1 MNDLQTSLLL
11 IGGGA
16 IAIMVFWNILQ
27 DRRARAQGAFPDSH
41 EGQDPLLGGQGR
53 VEPTGQFND
62 LVQQAFI
69 DKIRNQ
75 DIDRELDRNAMEDLF
90 GQVFLWF
97 DPPQSTDLLMQS
109 LSAVSKVGSRP
120 VFMHVTV
127 SGDEDRGWQPL
138 AYGQT
143 ISNLRLSVLLAN
155 RKGAMTAI
163 EWSTFASALQPVME
177 LGSSHVDMPDMDKLV
192 AQAQRLDRTAAGN
205 DATIGLH
212 CVLPPDAPLPGIEA
226 ELTSHGWVRE
236 GRHWS
241 KGLDAEHLASVVV
254 HEAPGKRVLSFT
266 LDLPNCCDPLKA
278 LNEIAEFGNVIAT
291 QFKGSLMDD
300 AGRGLT
306 AESFLFIRNQ
316 MLERASALHDEG
328 FSPGSLQAR
337 LLFS

>member
-11 IGGGA
+11 IGGAA
-16 IAIMVFWNILQ
+16 IAVMVIWNIFQ
-27 DRRARAQGAFPDSH
+27 DRRARAQGSLPVSAD
-41 EGQDPLLGGQGR
+41 GQDPLLGTQGR
-53 VEPTGQFND
+53 LEPTGHFND
-62 LVQQAFI
+62 LVQQAFV

-75 DIDRELDRNAMEDLF
+75 DLDRELSREAMEDLF

-97 DPPQSTDLLMQS
+97 DPPQSTDALMEA
-109 LSAVSKVGSRP
+109 LAAVSKVGNRP

-127 SGDEDRGWQPL
+127 SGDEDSGWQPL
-138 AYGQT
+138 SYGQT

-163 EWSTFASALQPVME
+163 EWSTFAGALQTVIE
-177 LGSSHVDMPDMDKLV
+177 SGSSHAELPDMDKLV
-192 AQAQRLDRTAAGN
+192 AQAQRLDRTAAAN

-212 CVLPPDAPLPGIEA
+212 CVLPPEAPVAGIEA

-241 KGLDAEHLASVVV
+241 KGLEAEHLASVVL
-254 HEAPGKRVLSFT
+254 HEAPGKRVLSFN

-306 AESFLFIRNQ
+306 AESFIIIRNQ

>member
-11 IGGGA
+11 IGGSA
-16 IAIMVFWNILQ
+16 IAIMVFWNIFQ
-27 DRRARAQGAFPDSH
+27 DRRARAQGALPNVN
-41 EGQDPLLGGQGR
+41 EGQDPLLGGGGR
-53 VEPTGQFND
+53 VEPTGQFNE

-75 DIDRELDRNAMEDLF
+75 DLDRELSRESMEQLF

-97 DPPQSTDLLMQS
+97 DPPQSTDVLMQA
-109 LSAVSKVGSRP
+109 LSSVSKVGNRP

-127 SGDEDRGWQPL
+127 SGDEDGGWQPL

-155 RKGAMTAI
+155 RKGALTAI
-163 EWSTFASALQPVME
+163 EWSNFASALQAVIDM
-177 LGSSHVDMPDMDKLV
+177 GSSHVDMPDMDKLV
-192 AQAQRLDRTAAGN
+192 TQAQRLDRTAAGN

-212 CVLPPDAPLPGIEA
+212 CVLPPDAPVAGIEA

-241 KGLDAEHLASVVV
+241 KGLEADHLASVVI

-300 AGRGLT
+300 AGRALT
-306 AESFLFIRNQ
+306 AESFIIIRNQ
-316 MLERASALHDEG
+316 MLGRASALHEEG